1 MLPTRNNTEVRST
14 LAAFLFTG
22 DDVFK
27 KVADL
32 SGGERGRL
40 SLAKLMLSKSNFLIL
55 DEPTNHLDIISKE
68 ILEDAVS
75 RYEGTVLCVS
85 HDRYFINHIATRIL
99 DLTNRTLVSYM
110 GDYDYYLERR
120 EELTETFAS
129 DTGKTHSS
137 GGVIAASNRQHLSMQ
152 HVSEAES
159 AGRGDWKKQK
169 EAAAA
174 ERKKASLLKKTEE
187 EIARLEERSAAI
199 DEEISREEIY
209 TDPEKLR
216 ALSEEK
222 GELTEKLEK
231 LYEDWS
237 SLAE

>member
-1 MLPTRNNTEVRST
+1 
-14 LAAFLFTG
+14 
-22 DDVFK
+22 
-27 KVADL
+27 
-32 SGGERGRL
+32 
-40 SLAKLMLSKSNFLIL
+40 
-55 DEPTNHLDIISKE
+55 
-68 ILEDAVS
+68 
-75 RYEGTVLCVS
+75 
-85 HDRYFINHIATRIL
+85 
-99 DLTNRTLVSYM
+99 
-110 GDYDYYLERR
+110 
-120 EELTETFAS
+120 
-129 DTGKTHSS
+129 
-137 GGVIAASNRQHLSMQ
+137 MQ